1 MLPIQDPAG
10 PRRSVDSLPVP
21 LPQILKQVSR
31 SFALSL
37 GVLPHSLRGP
47 LGLAYLLARAA
58 DTIAD
63 TRIVPRLER
72 LRSLDLVRSALDS
85 PVHAERSRIA
95 DALTGPQRIPAER
108 ELLLQLPAC
117 YAALARLPEA
127 DRERIRRVV
136 LLLIEGMQA
145 DLRTFAGEDETELA
159 ALESRP
165 DLDRYTYYA
174 AGCVGE
180 FWTEMAMAHR
190 PACRGW
196 DAHVMRRRGVRFGQA
211 LQMTNVLRDLAQDL
225 RIGRCYVPRQDL
237 ATLGLTPTDLLRPT
251 ALARLRP
258 LLDDLV
264 STTLDAYRE
273 AWEYTRAIPR
283 GEIRLR
289 LACAWP
295 MLIGLRT
302 LRRVRETDDLLNPA
316 VRVKVP
322 RTAVYRILVRSGM
335 TVWSNAALDGYYR
348 ALRRPLDEGLA
359 PRMRE

>member
-1 MLPIQDPAG
+1 
-10 PRRSVDSLPVP
+10 VP

-37 GVLPHSLRGP
+37 GVLPRSLRGP

-72 LRSLDLVRSALDS
+72 LRSLELLRRALDC
-85 PVHAERSRIA
+85 PTHAQCSEIV

-117 YAALARLPEA
+117 YAALAGLPGA
-127 DRERIRRVV
+127 DRERIRRVL

-145 DLRTFAGEDETELA
+145 DLRAFAGENEAELA

-196 DAHVMRRRGVRFGQA
+196 DAGVMRRRGVRFGQA

-237 ATLGLTPTDLLRPT
+237 AALGLTPADLLRPA
-251 ALARLRP
+251 ALTRLRP

-264 STTLDAYRE
+264 STTLEAYRN

-283 GEIRLR
+283 IEIRLR

-295 MLIGLRT
+295 MLIGLQT
-302 LRRVRETDDLLNPA
+302 LRRLREADELLNPA
-316 VRVKVP
+316 VRVKIP

-348 ALRRPLDEGLA
+348 ALRRPLDERLT
-359 PRMRE
+359 PQVRE